1 MNGTSREI
9 QRIVFNT
16 GRHLA

>member
-9 QRIVFNT
+9 QRIVFNS